1 MLICETCNVYV
12 RTYII
17 MYVYMYE
24 SKLRII
30 VLTIQYS
37 IFR

>member
-1 MLICETCNVYV
+1 
-12 RTYII
+12 

>member
-1 MLICETCNVYV
+1 
-12 RTYII
+12 
-17 MYVYMYE
+17 MYE